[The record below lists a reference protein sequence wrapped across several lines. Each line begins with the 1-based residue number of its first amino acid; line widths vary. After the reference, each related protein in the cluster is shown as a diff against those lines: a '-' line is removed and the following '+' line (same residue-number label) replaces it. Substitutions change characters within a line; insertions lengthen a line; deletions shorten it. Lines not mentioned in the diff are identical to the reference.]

1 MKKCEQYYL
10 NFFIYCRPFT
20 WWQNLLFSKKYPNS
34 RLHHSYCLPFMYWR
48 PHKQNQQKT
57 FTCSAKLAKYNQ
69 LRYSDLCS
77 KNYQIVKV
85 QRSKYWGQPL
95 LLLTAGEIEPTLS
108 SEKFERQTNFP
119 AIKSSAAGKRSL
131 LYKIL
136 HQQRDPQ
143 PKYPM
148 LLFVHIKEIQ
158 YRKLHL
164 PSLSRQCIHYD
175 YKQKNDKVLIL
186 LR

>member
-1 MKKCEQYYL
+1 M
-10 NFFIYCRPFT
+10 
-20 WWQNLLFSKKYPNS
+20 
-34 RLHHSYCLPFMYWR
+34 
-48 PHKQNQQKT
+48 
-57 FTCSAKLAKYNQ
+57 
-69 LRYSDLCS
+69 
-77 KNYQIVKV
+77 

-119 AIKSSAAGKRSL
+119 AIKSSSAGKRSL

-136 HQQRDPQ
+136 HQQRDPE

-148 LLFVHIKEIQ
+148 LLFVHKVKKYSIKKYTE
-158 YRKLHL
+158 L
-164 PSLSRQCIHYD
+164 PSLSRQYIHYD

-186 LR
+186 LRHKKVQTMIRFCGAFHFLYIKIFMIYVYLVYIFVIYIYRIEMIL